1 MTTLDL
7 APTGP
12 PPRRWHR
19 NAVFGIIGATIV
31 LGWVGDA
38 LWASLVDRHPLTL
51 ILLNAKP
58 RYLVLTVNQ
67 LDPVTYYLV
76 GTARLLVTKPLVWLV
91 GGWYGHRA
99 VSWVE
104 RRSERGAPLMRWVER
119 HFARWGW
126 AVVLITSNN
135 AVCLLAG
142 ASGFPLLWFMVLA
155 VIGTVVRLWIF
166 AQVGDIFSEPIDQLI
181 DVVVRHRVPVVA
193 ASIAVVVI
201 VLFLQ
206 HRSGRSDLD
215 DLSALERAMDDDTA
229 AEETGLPSG
238 D

>member
-1 MTTLDL
+1 MTKLDL
-7 APTGP
+7 EPTWP

-19 NAVFGIIGATIV
+19 NAAFGIIGCTIV

-38 LWASLVDRHPLTL
+38 LWASLVDRHPLAL

-67 LDPVTYYLV
+67 LDPWTYYVV

-91 GGWYGHRA
+91 GGWYGQRA
-99 VSWVE
+99 VAWVE
-104 RRSERGAPLMRWVER
+104 RRSDRGAPLMRWVER
-119 HFARWGW
+119 HFGRWGW

-155 VIGTVVRLWIF
+155 VAGTVVRLWIF
-166 AQVGDIFSEPIDQLI
+166 AQVGDIFSAPINDLI
-181 DVVVRHRVPVVA
+181 ELVARHRLLVVV
-193 ASIAVVVI
+193 ASVAVVVI
-201 VLFLQ
+201 GLYLQ

-215 DLSALERAMDDDTA
+215 GLADLERAMEDDP
-229 AEETGLPSG
+229 EQP
-238 D
+238 